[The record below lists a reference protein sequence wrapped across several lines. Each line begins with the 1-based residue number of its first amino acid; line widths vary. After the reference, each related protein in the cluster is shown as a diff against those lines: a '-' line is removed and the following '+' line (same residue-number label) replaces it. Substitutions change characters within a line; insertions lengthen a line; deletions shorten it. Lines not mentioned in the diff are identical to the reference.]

1 VRSASASA
9 SSFVAAALLALAG
22 AAGAM
27 NRLVLLVV
35 LAALCGC
42 ETTVS
47 KQSFVAVP
55 EGQRI
60 TLISPVTVYETRGP
74 LALKLE
80 WNLLPGDYVERY
92 RIPQGRMFESDGP
105 LVQFHPSTGGT
116 TRSVGGFVLLQ
127 AKPGLCT
134 LYVVRKG
141 QTPPYFT
148 PLSTSI
154 AQVLTGPAGDIS
166 LVTEF
171 PSSSLKAT
179 GW

>member
-1 VRSASASA
+1 MKWRHAL
-9 SSFVAAALLALAG
+9 AAA
-22 AAGAM
+22 M
-27 NRLVLLVV
+27 I
-35 LAALCGC
+35 AALCGC
-42 ETTVS
+42 ETTVP
-47 KQSFVAVP
+47 KQSFAPVP
-55 EGQRI
+55 AGQRV
-60 TLISPVTVYETRGP
+60 TLALPVTIYETRGP

-105 LVQFHPSTGGT
+105 LVQFHPTTGGA

-127 AKPGLCT
+127 AKPGVGA

-141 QTPPYFT
+141 QTPAYFT

-154 AQVLTGPAGDIS
+154 AQALTGPAGDIS

-171 PSSSLKAT
+171 PLSSLKAT